1 MLVQYGLIKYVSA
14 STALVAAGTRNENTK
29 RQSANTVMRSG
40 NEKNA
45 PIILLIQVFLSV

>member
-14 STALVAAGTRNENTK
+14 STALVAGGMRNENTK

-45 PIILLIQVFLSV
+45 PIILLIQVL